1 MQFTF
6 KNLNSNVTSN
16 GLVHF
21 WCIVTCLVTCKP
33 GHTKKSVF
41 LFNQYRVTTRTK
53 LFVIIGVYGLKTTP
67 INNFKKSVCMKTYY
81 LTKLPLSVMQHYS
94 CDTCKQQH
102 SRSFNGVVPVY
113 NTKTGHLTV

>member
-1 MQFTF
+1 M
-6 KNLNSNVTSN
+6 SN

-81 LTKLPLSVMQHYS
+81 LTKLPLSVMQHYN
-94 CDTCKQQH
+94 
-102 SRSFNGVVPVY
+102 RSFTVVIPVNN
-113 NTKTGHLTV
+113 NTPGHLTVWYLYTTPKLVI